1 VPNLQLGKTFVRNE
15 NMMRKT
21 RNEVAV
27 GMTVL
32 AVLVLAT
39 YIIVM
44 LADWSSLGVAQQ
56 KITVKVHYKVG
67 LKGLQVGSP
76 VHLGGVKIGNVTDT
90 QIRRL
95 GPGATDPNEVYVF
108 FTMKMPQQ
116 YQLRSDC
123 VLAPKSNLLG
133 GETLLVVED
142 LGGEGEIVSDGQTV
156 ELALADDTMEAIKR
170 EFNINDP
177 NSLLSRMKSDIP
189 AISGAIQQTLA
200 KVDLALDVAV
210 SALREFSPKDPNSL
224 LARAKDDVLAIT
236 GQMRSSLSKA
246 DSALDSARAALR
258 EFDPN
263 DPNSLLAR
271 AKIDVLGIT
280 GRMQLTLGK
289 VDSALDNA
297 RAALKNLRQYTGDE
311 RIDRIIGNINE
322 VTVNLKLTSQ
332 EVRRAP
338 WKLLHRPKKK
348 ESEMQALVDSAGAFA
363 AAAERLDSAA
373 LRLHRLTTTTD
384 DQLLIDKDRIK
395 SMVSELETSFEQYR
409 QAEQKFWEDLK

>member
-177 NSLLSRMKSDIP
+177 NSLLSRMKRDIP
-189 AISGAIQQTLA
+189 AISVAIQQTLA

>member
-177 NSLLSRMKSDIP
+177 NSLLSRMKRDIP
-189 AISGAIQQTLA
+189 AISVAIQQTLA

-311 RIDRIIGNINE
+311 RIDRIIGNISE